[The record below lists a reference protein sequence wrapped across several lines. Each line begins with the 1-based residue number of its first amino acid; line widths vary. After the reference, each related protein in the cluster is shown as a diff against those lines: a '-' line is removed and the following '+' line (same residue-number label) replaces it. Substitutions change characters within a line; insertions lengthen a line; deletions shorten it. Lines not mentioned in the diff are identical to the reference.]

1 MSQIKNK
8 NVKLMSETKQQQ
20 EESVQ
25 MNNWSSEGNSYLADA
40 LLEYAMYSMHAGI
53 NVAGC
58 LV

>member
-1 MSQIKNK
+1 MKNK
-8 NVKLMSETKQQQ
+8 NVKLMTKTKQQP

-40 LLEYAMYSMHAGI
+40 LLEYAMYSMHASI

>member
-1 MSQIKNK
+1 
-8 NVKLMSETKQQQ
+8 MSETKQQP

-40 LLEYAMYSMHAGI
+40 LLEYAMYGMHASI